1 GMFGW
6 SDITAVTDVSKLAD
20 GVSEIGVTGLLYGNG
35 KQFMVELIDG
45 AVNIAWNFLAA
56 GTIFFLIGKV
66 LGSNRVPPEVEIA
79 GLDIP
84 EMGAPGY
91 PEYITSMAPENV
103 PASEISAARTQI
115 KQLASV

>member
-1 GMFGW
+1 M
-6 SDITAVTDVSKLAD
+6 DVAGK
-20 GVSEIGVTGLLYGNG
+20 GVTGLFYGDS
-35 KQFMVELIDG
+35 KQF
-45 AVNIAWNFLAA
+45 IAECLAGFSCITWNVVAA
-56 GTIFFLIGKV
+56 GIIFFVIGKV

-103 PASEISAARTQI
+103 PSSEISAARTQI